1 MRVTTIQKEV
11 NMMRQM
17 QAEVDALCHLTRHL
31 LLMGSYYDKEI
42 RQLKIAVET
51 AQAEAGR

>member
-1 MRVTTIQKEV
+1 
-11 NMMRQM
+11 MMRQM